1 MSTLRVLPVALAL
14 LAAGTLTC
22 LPGRAQA
29 QQPVIVAPPPPQPV
43 YGGPQPVYA
52 PPGQP
57 VYAPPGQPVY
67 APPAQPVYGGQ
78 PQPQPG
84 YYTPPPG
91 QPVPA
96 PMYAPPAQPVPG
108 YYPPPAPGGP
118 VDPAAQQMYNQG
130 RSLRRA
136 GKPLTIIGAVLMPL
150 GLIVA
155 VSGLVGGAVTVVE
168 CTGTSSS
175 CVNRGVTGAAIAYY
189 SGLGMSV
196 IGVAMLGAGI
206 PLWVIGQRKMNN
218 ARSLGAVGLAL
229 DMPRLHLSP
238 LYLPN
243 SNTLAGG
250 TAGLSF
256 QF

>member
-1 MSTLRVLPVALAL
+1 MSTLRSLPVALAL

-22 LPGRAQA
+22 LPGRASA
-29 QQPVIVAPPPPQPV
+29 QQPVIVAPPPAQPV
-43 YGGPQPVYA
+43 YPVQP
-52 PPGQP
+52 
-57 VYAPPGQPVY
+57 QPVY
-67 APPAQPVYGGQ
+67 APPAQPVYPVQ
-78 PQPQPG
+78 PQPVYAPPAQPG

-96 PMYAPPAQPVPG
+96 PAYAPQPQPVPG
-108 YYPPPAPGGP
+108 YYPQPAPGAP
-118 VDPAAQQMYNQG
+118 ADPAAQQMYNQG

-155 VSGLVGGAVTVVE
+155 VSGVIAGTTTAAID
-168 CTGTSSS
+168 CTGSSS
-175 CVNRGVTGAAIAYY
+175 PSCLNRGISGGAIAYY
-189 SGLGMSV
+189 SGLGMTV
-196 IGVAMLGAGI
+196 VGVAMLGAGI

-218 ARSLGAVGLAL
+218 ARSMGAVGLAL
-229 DMPRLHLSP
+229 DTSRLHLAP
-238 LYLPN
+238 LYLPS